1 MSLTESLPLSMRY
14 SVSGADAIPAKTTL
28 SRFDATSSSYNSGSN
43 NKILIP
49 VNAGDKFLDVSKGY
63 LHFNVVSNHTDA
75 GAVTALMIGNGACV
89 ISKMEI
95 ACAGSSGKVESIDN
109 YNVYHL
115 YDGLWKSNVND
126 LTYLQA
132 VAGAGAPALESKA
145 RGVAL
150 TKAAGSSV
158 NCCIALKGAFLN
170 PYYGKALPAGMN
182 QFTIEI
188 TLDSL
193 KNAFVESGA
202 SADAPFTFTLS
213 EVRYY
218 APTYQVLDEQIMA
231 SYAQQVSSQPIMWIG
246 ESVNAITNTIA
257 AATGKQTLQ
266 INSSYRSL
274 NGLCTLIRT
283 SASLENM
290 NKNSLNAVNIDK
302 VTSYKYRI
310 MSESYPSDDIDV
322 SATNTGR
329 AYIEA
334 SKVFAPHGKAQS
346 VCSAVSLTQF
356 KAAATADAVN
366 LDAACHG
373 SLCVDLKK
381 FSDERLVMAGLDT
394 SAGGPSTI
402 EMTFSSAPLASTATT
417 LALHDR
423 MFIHAPNGVITAQF

>member
-14 SVSGADAIPAKTTL
+14 SVTGSDAIPAKTTL
-28 SRFDATSSSYNSGSN
+28 SRFDATSSSYNSASN

-95 ACAGSSGKVESIDN
+95 QCSGSSGKVESIDN

-193 KNAFVESGA
+193 KNAFVESAA
-202 SADAPFTFTLS
+202 SADAPFDFTLS

-218 APTYQVLDEQIMA
+218 CPTYQVLDEGIMA

-283 SASLENM
+283 SSSLENM
-290 NKNSLNAVNIDK
+290 NKNSLTAVNIEK

-329 AYIEA
+329 CYIEA

-356 KAAATADAVN
+356 TAVAAKDAVS

-381 FSDERLVMAGLDT
+381 FSDERLVMSGLDT

-402 EMTFSSAPLASTATT
+402 EMTFSSAPNASTATT

-423 MFIHAPNGVITAQF
+423 MFVHAPNGVITAQF